1 MPGGN
6 AGVLNWSIAVAEVLH
21 YSTHPTCGTRWVI
34 IRHPEGTT
42 DPRLV
47 SFVKHGRNGKLLD
60 QVARWGP
67 DGWDLSRWVPKSP
80 QIPQWILQKITTH
93 MQRVFR
99 G

>member
-21 YSTHPTCGTRWVI
+21 YSTHPTRGTRWAI

-80 QIPQWILQKITTH
+80 QIPQWILQKITH
-93 MQRVFR
+93 MQRSFH